1 MRGGLPLAVIGAL
14 ALGSGGMVAAEE
26 STSGKGDLG
35 DIIQRLEQQDKEAQ
49 EDGFVL
55 EHFPVEQPLNDPRR
69 KSMKLSI
76 GQVGGDADESPFD
89 DDRSNYLLDP
99 ATPVEAPPIGFSLKL
114 KF

>member
-1 MRGGLPLAVIGAL
+1 MRGSVPLAVIGAL
-14 ALGSGGMVAAEE
+14 ALASSGMVAAEE
-26 STSGKGDLG
+26 STHAKRDLG
-35 DIIQRLEQQDKEAQ
+35 DIIQRLEQQDKEAR

-76 GQVGGDADESPFD
+76 GQVGGGPDERPFD
-89 DDRSNYLLDP
+89 DDRSNYVLDP
-99 ATPVEAPPIGFSLKL
+99 ATPVDTPPIGFSLKL